1 MARKKIF
8 DGNGSK
14 LKQGSTVI
22 GGIVRFTT
30 IPGWSKTEID
40 DTELANTAV
49 ETVVLGNLKKY
60 NQVGFDLKFANS
72 GEFSSLE
79 GNKEWTIEFSDGS
92 TLVFWGQLQALGDAS
107 AENNSGVT
115 RSCTMT
121 LTNLNE
127 SGVETAPVLTI
138 SGGPTP
144 SGSAPASGA
153 AA

>member
-30 IPGWSKTEID
+30 IPGWTRTEID

-60 NQVGFDLKFANS
+60 NQLAFDLKFGNS
-72 GEFSSLE
+72 GEISDTNAE
-79 GNKEWTIEFSDGS
+79 YTIQFSDGS
-92 TLVFWGQLQALGDAS
+92 TLVFWGQLQSLGDAS
-107 AENNSGVT
+107 AENSSGVT

-121 LTNLNE
+121 LTNLNA
-127 SGVETAPVLTI
+127 SGVETPPVLTI
-138 SGGPTP
+138 GGGSTP
-144 SGSAPASGA
+144 PGAAPASGA
-153 AA
+153 A

>member
-1 MARKKIF
+1 MSRKKIF
-8 DGNGSK
+8 DGNGTT
-14 LKQGSTVI
+14 LKQGSTLI
-22 GGIVRFTT
+22 GGIVRFSA

-40 DTELANTAV
+40 DSELANSSV

-60 NQVGFDLKFANS
+60 NQLTFDLKFANS
-72 GEFSSLE
+72 GEFSRLE
-79 GNKEWTIEFSDGS
+79 GNLEWTMTFSDGS
-92 TLVFWGQLQALGDAS
+92 TLVFWGQLQTLGDAS

-121 LTNLNE
+121 LTNLNA

-138 SGGPTP
+138 ATNSPTQSG
-144 SGSAPASGA
+144 SGA

>member
-30 IPGWSKTEID
+30 IPGWTRTEID
-40 DTELANTAV
+40 DTELANIEV

-72 GEFSSLE
+72 NEFNALE
-79 GNKEWTIEFSDGS
+79 GNKEWTIQFSDGS
-92 TLVFWGQLQALGDAS
+92 TLVFWGALQSLGDAS
-107 AENNSGVT
+107 AENNSGVI

-121 LTNLNE
+121 LTNLNA
-127 SGVETAPVLTI
+127 SGVETKPTLNIAD
-138 SGGPTP
+138 GPTP

-153 AA
+153 A